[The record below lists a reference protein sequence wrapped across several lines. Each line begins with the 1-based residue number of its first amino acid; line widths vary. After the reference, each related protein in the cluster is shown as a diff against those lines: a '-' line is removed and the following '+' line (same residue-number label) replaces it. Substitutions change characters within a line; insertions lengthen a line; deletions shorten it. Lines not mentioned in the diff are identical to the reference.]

1 MPRVL
6 ISDKMSPAATE
17 VFKNRGIDV
26 DVITELKKSEL
37 VRIISD
43 YDGLAVRSSTRPD
56 AEIIAAANKGC
67 YR

>member
-26 DVITELKKSEL
+26 DVITELK
-37 VRIISD
+37 
-43 YDGLAVRSSTRPD
+43 
-56 AEIIAAANKGC
+56 
-67 YR
+67 